1 MKPVYIING
10 FLESGKTEFINF
22 TLDQPYFQISG
33 KTLLLLCE
41 EGEVEY
47 DPYVLKRSKT
57 VVETIEEEAD
67 FTVEKMVELEKKHRP
82 ERIIIEYN
90 GMWKFRD
97 LRLPWHW
104 QVEQQITTIDA
115 STFPVYFNNMK
126 SMVADM
132 LRKSEMI
139 IFNRCDGIEDL
150 NMYKRNVKALNPTAD
165 IVFEDKDGEI
175 DEIMEDD
182 LPYDLSSDPVVLD
195 DKGYGI
201 WYLDSLDHLDR
212 YVGKTI
218 QFTAMVMKPDGFP
231 KDYFVP
237 GRMAMT
243 CCAEDMTFLGFACV
257 YDKIGLFAERDWVK
271 VTAVVEKEYFA
282 DYGGE
287 GPVLHATSV
296 TKAKQPKEPVISFV

>member
-175 DEIMEDD
+175 DEIME
-182 LPYDLSSDPVVLD
+182 
-195 DKGYGI
+195 
-201 WYLDSLDHLDR
+201 
-212 YVGKTI
+212 
-218 QFTAMVMKPDGFP
+218 
-231 KDYFVP
+231 
-237 GRMAMT
+237 
-243 CCAEDMTFLGFACV
+243 
-257 YDKIGLFAERDWVK
+257 GLRRA
-271 VTAVVEKEYFA
+271 
-282 DYGGE
+282 
-287 GPVLHATSV
+287 
-296 TKAKQPKEPVISFV
+296 